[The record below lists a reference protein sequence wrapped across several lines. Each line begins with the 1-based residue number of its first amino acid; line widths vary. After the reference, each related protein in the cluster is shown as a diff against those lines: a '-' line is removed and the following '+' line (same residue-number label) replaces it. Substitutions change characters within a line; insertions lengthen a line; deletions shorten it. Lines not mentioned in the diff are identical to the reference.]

1 MIKLKKLLKESSPG
15 FTKNEANASVI
26 RKKLLK
32 KFGEDPLYREFILAK
47 TPKEQKKALKT
58 LKSIRGGNAV
68 RLMQKYVKKL
78 QGESMREFGDTLPT
92 FKGVMEKHQQIQEAR
107 FRGAN
112 GQGINA
118 KVSKVGP
125 RDGGVEGNPL
135 VDYSPKDWGVLL
147 TRELL
152 EAMAEKLGDFTL
164 STSAGLELGKSDVKM
179 IKGTKHGLWKHK
191 GNEVTIEYWASY
203 S

>member
-1 MIKLKKLLKESSPG
+1 MIKLKDLLKESSPG
-15 FTKNEANASVI
+15 FTK
-26 RKKLLK
+26 
-32 KFGEDPLYREFILAK
+32 
-47 TPKEQKKALKT
+47 
-58 LKSIRGGNAV
+58 
-68 RLMQKYVKKL
+68 
-78 QGESMREFGDTLPT
+78 REFGDPLPT

>member
-1 MIKLKKLLKESSPG
+1 MYGKLKKDYKMKKKQVFHMNKKWKE
-15 FTKNEANASVI
+15 F
-26 RKKLLK
+26 
-32 KFGEDPLYREFILAK
+32 
-47 TPKEQKKALKT
+47 
-58 LKSIRGGNAV
+58 
-68 RLMQKYVKKL
+68 RLNGIIK
-78 QGESMREFGDTLPT
+78 
-92 FKGVMEKHQQIQEAR
+92 EAR

-135 VDYSPKDWGVLL
+135 VDYRPKDWGVLL

-179 IKGTKHGLWKHK
+179 IKGTKHGSWKHK

-203 S
+203 R

>member
-1 MIKLKKLLKESSPG
+1 MKLTKSKLKEIIREEIKSLK
-15 FTKNEANASVI
+15 
-26 RKKLLK
+26 
-32 KFGEDPLYREFILAK
+32 
-47 TPKEQKKALKT
+47 
-58 LKSIRGGNAV
+58 
-68 RLMQKYVKKL
+68 
-78 QGESMREFGDTLPT
+78 
-92 FKGVMEKHQQIQEAR
+92 EAR

-179 IKGTKHGLWKHK
+179 IKGTQHGLWKHK

>member
-1 MIKLKKLLKESSPG
+1 MKKKQVFEMENKWRRFRLKDRNL
-15 FTKNEANASVI
+15 
-26 RKKLLK
+26 
-32 KFGEDPLYREFILAK
+32 
-47 TPKEQKKALKT
+47 
-58 LKSIRGGNAV
+58 
-68 RLMQKYVKKL
+68 
-78 QGESMREFGDTLPT
+78 
-92 FKGVMEKHQQIQEAR
+92 IQEAR
-107 FRGAN
+107 FKAEN

-118 KVSKVGP
+118 KQSKGE
-125 RDGGVEGNPL
+125 DGNPL
-135 VDYSPKDWGVLL
+135 VNYSPKDWGVLL
-147 TRELL
+147 TIELL